1 VNETSPTFK
10 AVTGAKPRASRAKAS
25 PKARDKA
32 AKPSCPIWLKAEAR
46 SEWQRI
52 VPMLARRGVLT
63 RVDSM
68 TIAVYCNAVARY
80 IAAQASI
87 DKDGVTVT
95 VNLLDS
101 NGKATEAQRTNPA
114 LKVLESCE
122 RTIHKFLREFGG
134 TPRSRE
140 QTKPAAEA
148 QSKKK
153 MTAREKAIAEADRLL
168 AEDEDA

>member
-1 VNETSPTFK
+1 VNQTSDVYR

-25 PKARDKA
+25 AKATDKA
-32 AKPSCPIWLKAEAR
+32 AKPSCPGWLKAEAR
-46 SEWQRI
+46 AEWQRI

-95 VNLLDS
+95 VTLLDS

-148 QSKKK
+148 QRKKK
-153 MTAREKAIAEADRLL
+153 LSAQEQAMADADKLL
-168 AEDEDA
+168 GEFEDD

>member
-1 VNETSPTFK
+1 VNETSPTYK
-10 AVTGAKPRASRAKAS
+10 AVTGAKPRASRAKDGA
-25 PKARDKA
+25 KATDNA
-32 AKPSCPIWLKAEAR
+32 AKPSCPAWLKTEAR
-46 SEWQRI
+46 QEWQRI
-52 VPMLARRGVLT
+52 VPMLAKRGVLT

-80 IAAQASI
+80 IAAQGSI

-95 VNLLDS
+95 VTLLDS

-148 QSKKK
+148 KTKKK
-153 MTAREKAIAEADRLL
+153 LTAREQAIADADRLL
-168 AEDEDA
+168 AEDEE